1 MEDIENEITCSYKEV
16 LTIISLLSK
25 DDWDKIP
32 KERKN
37 FYFKNM
43 NKNYNFNFDIS
54 KTLDM
59 QPLLPYTR
67 VILKDI
73 FTKYLATSEEK
84 EEILKEESQE
94 YFLIEEEKRKKYN
107 PDDLFKKVETKVEK
121 ENTEELAL
129 VEYKESI
136 FKRFFK
142 KILNKFKLK

>member
-1 MEDIENEITCSYKEV
+1 MEDVENQIACSYKEV
-16 LTIISLLSK
+16 LTIISLLSR

-32 KERKN
+32 NERKN
-37 FYFKNM
+37 FYFENM

-54 KTLDM
+54 KSLDM
-59 QPLLPYTR
+59 QQLLPYTR

-73 FTKYLATSEEK
+73 FKKYLATSEEK
-84 EEILKEESQE
+84 EEILKEERQE

-107 PDDLFKKVETKVEK
+107 PDNLFKKVETKVEK

-142 KILNKFKLK
+142 KILSKFKLK